1 MKAGIPLRTNF
12 SKGIPNMKK
21 IAVTLLGL
29 AALVS
34 TSAWAEGLSLGAS
47 IGYVNVEDNEPG
59 FDFEAND
66 TGYKLFANYE
76 FSNHLAIEGGYID
89 FGKPSDSFQ
98 GISGQID
105 ASGWNLYGVGNL
117 PLTDGVD
124 LFAKAGIVNWNADSI
139 IDGVLVDNEDG
150 NDLALG
156 FGARWNATETLGIRA
171 EADWFDIDEADSVWM
186 ASIGFELRF

>member
-1 MKAGIPLRTNF
+1 
-12 SKGIPNMKK
+12 MKK
-21 IAVTLLGL
+21 ITVALLGL
-29 AALVS
+29 AVLV
-34 TSAWAEGLSLGAS
+34 TSSAYADGLSLGAS
-47 IGYVNVEDNEPG
+47 IGYVNVEDNQPG

-66 TGYKLFANYE
+66 TGYKFFANYE

-89 FGKPSDSFQ
+89 FGKPEDHFQ
-98 GISGQID
+98 GLFGEID

-117 PLTDGVD
+117 PLGDSVD
-124 LFAKAGIVNWNADSI
+124 LFAKAGIVSWDADSI
-139 IDGVLVDNEDG
+139 IDGVLVDTDDG

-156 FGARWNATETLGIRA
+156 LGARWSMTENFGLRA

>member
-1 MKAGIPLRTNF
+1 
-12 SKGIPNMKK
+12 MKK
-21 IAVTLLGL
+21 ITVALLGFAVFL
-29 AALVS
+29 TAPAF
-34 TSAWAEGLSLGAS
+34 AEGLSLGAS
-47 IGYVNVEDNEPG
+47 VGYVNIEDSEPG

-66 TGYKLFANYE
+66 TGYKLFASYE
-76 FSNHLAIEGGYID
+76 FSNHLGIEGGYVD
-89 FGKPSDSFQ
+89 FGEPNDQFQ
-98 GISGQID
+98 GFRGEID

-124 LFAKAGIVNWNADSI
+124 LFAKAGIVSWNADSI
-139 IDGVLVDNEDG
+139 IDGILVDTDDG

-156 FGARWNATETLGIRA
+156 FGARWNVNESFGFRA

>member
-1 MKAGIPLRTNF
+1 
-12 SKGIPNMKK
+12 MKK

-76 FSNHLAIEGGYID
+76 FSNHLAIEGAYID